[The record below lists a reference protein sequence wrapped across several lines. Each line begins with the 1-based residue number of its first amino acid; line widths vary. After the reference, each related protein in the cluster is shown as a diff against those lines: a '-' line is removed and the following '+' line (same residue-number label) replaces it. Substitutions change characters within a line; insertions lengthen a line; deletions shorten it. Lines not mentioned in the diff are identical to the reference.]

1 MGKYVVKS
9 GGREAGDGSIEIV
22 DNLPEDPNTNTVY
35 KYIDEKMGDLLMMY
49 CDGHWRYTPLLLYP
63 QKTFISPAEIYA
75 TGHVFENTP
84 SNTISVVDLDGPIQ
98 VGKLIATKALKIFG
112 GGKDVNNIK
121 YGWTFE
127 FNVPENITLGE
138 RYLYIGVSAEGGN
151 YDYGTVI
158 INNGEEISYKPAS
171 NTFSVYAIQLKTLKS
186 GKNTITVKYIKDSSG
201 TQLDD
206 CVYIY
211 GVDYLY
217 TM

>member
-22 DNLPEDPNTNTVY
+22 DNLPEDPSANTVY

-84 SNTISVVDLDGPIQ
+84 SDAISVVDLDGPIQ
-98 VGKLIATKALKIFG
+98 VGKLIVTKALKIYG
-112 GGKDVNNIK
+112 GGDKIANIK

-127 FNVPENITLGE
+127 LNVPENFTLGE
-138 RYLYIGVSAEGGN
+138 RYLYIGVSAEGGS

-158 INNGEEISYKPAS
+158 INDGQEISCQPA
-171 NTFSVYAIQLKTLKS
+171 NKTFQVYVIPMETLKS
-186 GKNTITVKYIKDSSG
+186 GKNTITVKYIKDSS
-201 TQLDD
+201 TVALHD